1 MNNNGDLAL
10 FIAFELTALLSNQQV
25 KSISVSDPEID
36 GQCKLR
42 IGVRNDKQKW
52 ILDEKSQSIYVKF
65 ENKKYSLKLIESQV

>member
-36 GQCKLR
+36 GQRKLR
-42 IGVRNDKQKW
+42 IGVRNDKEKW